1 MCCPET
7 KAYGCEVMSKDPK
20 PIVDLIIPAFNEQ
33 QNIVALGCAIP
44 RDHFR
49 HIILVDNNSTD
60 NTAELARQQGFVVL
74 HEPERGYG
82 AACLKGISW
91 LKLQKPAP
99 EMVAFCDADL
109 SDDPALLADLTKPIA
124 RGEAMMVIGS
134 RRRLAQP
141 GSLTFTQ
148 RFGNR
153 LACFLI
159 WITTGKR
166 FTDLGP
172 MRIIDW
178 QTLLD
183 LNMRD
188 TTWGW
193 TVEMQYKAASRK
205 LDCIDIDVPYR
216 RRHAGKSKIS
226 GSIKGSIKAGYKILM
241 TIFCLWSGDRF
252 GCLCGREK
260 KLCHERAD
268 D

>member
-1 MCCPET
+1 
-7 KAYGCEVMSKDPK
+7 MSKDPK
-20 PIVDLIIPAFNEQ
+20 PIIDLIIPAFNEQ

-44 RDHFR
+44 RVHFR

-74 HEPERGYG
+74 HQPQRGYG

-91 LKLQKPAP
+91 LKLQCPPP
-99 EMVAFCDADL
+99 EMVAFLDADL
-109 SDDPALLADLTKPIA
+109 SDDPSMLPQLCKLIA

-134 RRRLAQP
+134 RCKLAEP

-153 LACFLI
+153 LSCFLI
-159 WITTGKR
+159 WLTTGKKY
-166 FTDLGP
+166 TDLGP
-172 MRIIDW
+172 MRVIDW
-178 QTLLD
+178 PILLKLD
-183 LNMRD
+183 MRD

-216 RRHAGKSKIS
+216 RRNAGVSKIS

-241 TIFCLWSGDRF
+241 TIFCLWCGDRCGRWF
-252 GCLCGREK
+252 GCAK
-260 KLCHERAD
+260 QKDVAMD

>member
-1 MCCPET
+1 MR
-7 KAYGCEVMSKDPK
+7 ADPK
-20 PIVDLIIPAFNEQ
+20 PIVDLIIPAYNEQ

-44 RDHFR
+44 RDYFR

-60 NTAELARQQGFVVL
+60 NTADLARQQGFVVL
-74 HEPERGYG
+74 HQPTRGYG
-82 AACLKGISW
+82 AACLKGICW
-91 LKLQKPAP
+91 LKLQCPPP
-99 EMVAFCDADL
+99 EMVAFLDADL
-109 SDDPALLADLTKPIA
+109 SDDPSLLPKLGKPIA

-134 RRRLAQP
+134 RRKLAEP

-159 WITTGKR
+159 WLTTCKK

-172 MRIIDW
+172 MRVIDW
-178 QTLLD
+178 PTLLKLD
-183 LNMRD
+183 MRD

-193 TVEMQYKAASRK
+193 TVEMQYKAAARK
-205 LDCIDIDVPYR
+205 LACFDIDVPYR
-216 RRHAGKSKIS
+216 RRNAGVSKIS

-241 TIFCLWSGDRF
+241 TIFCLWCGDRCGKWF
-252 GCLCGREK
+252 GCAK
-260 KLCHERAD
+260 QKDIAID